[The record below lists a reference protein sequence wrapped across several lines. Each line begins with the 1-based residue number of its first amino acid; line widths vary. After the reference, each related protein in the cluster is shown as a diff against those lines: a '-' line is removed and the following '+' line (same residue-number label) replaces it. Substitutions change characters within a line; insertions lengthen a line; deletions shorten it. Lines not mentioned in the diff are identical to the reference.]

1 MPENTGV
8 SRQYDSLLL
17 SRLSDVEYQAFAAHV
32 ELVPLVP
39 KEVIYEQG
47 ASIQYVYFPLGCV
60 LSVLA
65 FMRSGTAVEVATIGN
80 EGFSGIDLML
90 EGETAGNTCV
100 CQVAGDSL
108 RMRAAD
114 FKELVRSHTGLR
126 ETAQRFMRAYISQI
140 TQSVACNRLHTIE
153 ERFAR
158 WLLITHDRVRGN
170 SFYLTQE
177 FMADMLGVHRP
188 SVSIVAATYQQAG
201 AIRYLR
207 GQMTILD
214 RKALENAACECYHA
228 VANQFNQV
236 LGVKRG

>member
-1 MPENTGV
+1 MSANTGV

-17 SRLSDVEYQAFAAHV
+17 ARLTDVEYQAFIAHV
-32 ELVPLVP
+32 ELVPLAP
-39 KEVIYEQG
+39 KEIIYDQ
-47 ASIQYVYFPLGCV
+47 STPIQYVYFPLGCV
-60 LSVLA
+60 LSILA
-65 FMRSGTAVEVATIGN
+65 FMCNGTAVEVGTIGN

-90 EGETAGNTCV
+90 GGEAAGNTWA
-100 CQVAGDSL
+100 CQIGGDSL

-114 FKELVRSHTGLR
+114 FKELVRNHAGLR
-126 ETAQRFMRAYISQI
+126 EAAQRFMRAYIIQI

-158 WLLITHDRVRGN
+158 WLLITHDRIKGD

-188 SVSIVAATYQQAG
+188 SVSLVAATYQQAG
-201 AIRYLR
+201 VIRYLR

-214 RKALENAACECYHA
+214 RKALEEASCECYHA

-236 LGVKRG
+236 LGIKRG

>member
-1 MPENTGV
+1 MSANTGV

-17 SRLSDVEYQAFAAHV
+17 SRLTDAEYQAFIAHV
-32 ELVPLVP
+32 ELVPLAP
-39 KEVIYEQG
+39 KEIIYDQ
-47 ASIQYVYFPLGCV
+47 STPIQYVYFPLGCV

-65 FMRSGTAVEVATIGN
+65 FMRSGTAVEVGTIGN

-90 EGETAGNTCV
+90 EGEVAGNTWV
-100 CQVAGDSL
+100 CQIGGDSL

-114 FKELVRSHTGLR
+114 FKELVRGHAGLR
-126 ETAQRFMRAYISQI
+126 EAVQRFMRAYIIQI

-158 WLLITHDRVRGN
+158 WLLITHDRIKGD

-188 SVSIVAATYQQAG
+188 SVSLVAATYQQAG
-201 AIRYLR
+201 VIRYLR

-214 RKALENAACECYHA
+214 RKALEEASCECYHA
-228 VANQFNQV
+228 VANQYNQV